1 MARKFFVKTALLLCT
16 ARLGYPRS
24 VMTGWSPT
32 LEGFRAM
39 FRRPSLSLAEIIWR
53 WSFGGAACLL
63 SGMVLI
69 AYLDTLPV
77 SNGDLRML
85 RTGYPFLVSQ
95 AMGHVF
101 HGSALR
107 ALLAGIIL
115 FTALAFLW
123 IVIASVGRAATLR
136 PLLAYIRDRAH
147 PADESAIP
155 IRDLES
161 NQAGARSH
169 LRSLAGLHFLRVALG
184 VAACAAI
191 LGAMI
196 LAGMASPKS
205 EPRPGLVFF
214 LASTMLLLI
223 WALWSSVSWFL
234 AAAPI
239 FVIREGKDTFGALL
253 ETATLFRKRPG
264 PVISVGSWFGVTHL
278 ILLITASSVVVF
290 PLAFTSF
297 VPPLIVFSAVLF
309 LTLAYF
315 AIVDAL
321 YIGRLAGYVAILE
334 APPAPPVPP
343 IMSLSTGA
351 PLAVQPDS
359 AMVDQ
364 TETILSDVLELA
376 PADAVQNQFTIKDLD
391 SAGDQSF
398 ASPPPEPTD
407 DGKAS

>member
-1 MARKFFVKTALLLCT
+1 MARKFLVKAACLLGT
-16 ARLGYPRS
+16 THLGYPQS

-53 WSFGGAACLL
+53 WSFGAAACVLC
-63 SGMVLI
+63 GMTLI
-69 AYLDTLPV
+69 VYLDTLPV
-77 SNGDLRML
+77 SNSDLSML
-85 RTGYPFLVSQ
+85 RTGYPFLMLR
-95 AMGHVF
+95 AMGDIF

-107 ALLAGIIL
+107 ALLAGLIL
-115 FTALAFLW
+115 FAALAFLW
-123 IVIASVGRAATLR
+123 IVIASVGRTATLR

-147 PADESAIP
+147 AAGETAIP
-155 IRDLES
+155 IRHLES
-161 NQAGARSH
+161 NQAVARSH
-169 LRSLAGLHFLRVALG
+169 LRSLAGLHFLRVGLG
-184 VAACAAI
+184 VAACAAS

-205 EPRPGLVFF
+205 DPRPGLVFF

-223 WALWSSVSWFL
+223 WALWSSLSWFL

-239 FVIREGKDTFGALL
+239 FVIREGKGTFGALL
-253 ETATLFRKRPG
+253 ETATLFRSRPG

-278 ILLITASSVVVF
+278 ILLITASSVVMF

-297 VPPLIVFSAVLF
+297 IPPLIVFSAVLF

-334 APPAPPVPP
+334 APPAPPPPP
-343 IMSLSTGA
+343 IMSLSTG
-351 PLAVQPDS
+351 PQLAVPPDS

-364 TETILSDVLELA
+364 NETILSDTATPISA
-376 PADAVQNQFTIKDLD
+376 PRPGSGSPNRSDQTI
-391 SAGDQSF
+391 
-398 ASPPPEPTD
+398 
-407 DGKAS
+407 

>member
-1 MARKFFVKTALLLCT
+1 
-16 ARLGYPRS
+16 
-24 VMTGWSPT
+24 MTRWSPT

-53 WSFGGAACLL
+53 WSFGGAACVL

-115 FTALAFLW
+115 FTGLAFLW
-123 IVIASVGRAATLR
+123 IVIASVGRAATLP
-136 PLLAYIRDRAH
+136 PLLAYIRDRARPTEDRIA
-147 PADESAIP
+147 PAQATEAISQSDE
-155 IRDLES
+155 
-161 NQAGARSH
+161 AGARKH
-169 LRSLAGLHFLRVALG
+169 LSSLAGLHFLRVALG
-184 VAACAAI
+184 VAACAAG
-191 LGAMI
+191 LGAII
-196 LAGMASPKS
+196 LASMASTKTD
-205 EPRPGLVFF
+205 PRPGLVFF
-214 LASTMLLLI
+214 LAVTMLSLI

-239 FVIREGKDTFGALL
+239 FVIREGKNTFGALL
-253 ETATLFRKRPG
+253 ETATLFRNRPG

-278 ILLITASSVVVF
+278 LLLITASSVAMF
-290 PLAFTSF
+290 PLAFTSL
-297 VPPLIVFSAVLF
+297 VPPLIVFSAVLL

-334 APPAPPVPP
+334 ARPAPPAPP
-343 IMSLSTGA
+343 IMSLSMGP

-364 TETILSDVLELA
+364 TETILSDVFSSA
-376 PADAVQNQFTIKDLD
+376 PAGAVQNQLTIKDLD
-391 SAGDQSF
+391 SAGDQSL
-398 ASPPPEPTD
+398 ASPSSEPTD

>member
-1 MARKFFVKTALLLCT
+1 
-16 ARLGYPRS
+16 
-24 VMTGWSPT
+24 
-32 LEGFRAM
+32 
-39 FRRPSLSLAEIIWR
+39 
-53 WSFGGAACLL
+53 
-63 SGMVLI
+63 
-69 AYLDTLPV
+69 
-77 SNGDLRML
+77 ML
-85 RTGYPFLVSQ
+85 F
-95 AMGHVF
+95 
-101 HGSALR
+101 
-107 ALLAGIIL
+107 
-115 FTALAFLW
+115 
-123 IVIASVGRAATLR
+123 
-136 PLLAYIRDRAH
+136 
-147 PADESAIP
+147 
-155 IRDLES
+155 
-161 NQAGARSH
+161 
-169 LRSLAGLHFLRVALG
+169 
-184 VAACAAI
+184 
-191 LGAMI
+191 
-196 LAGMASPKS
+196 
-205 EPRPGLVFF
+205 
-214 LASTMLLLI
+214 LI

-321 YIGRLAGYVAILE
+321 YIGRLAGYLAILE
-334 APPAPPVPP
+334 APPAPPGPP
-343 IMSLSTGA
+343 IVSLSTGA